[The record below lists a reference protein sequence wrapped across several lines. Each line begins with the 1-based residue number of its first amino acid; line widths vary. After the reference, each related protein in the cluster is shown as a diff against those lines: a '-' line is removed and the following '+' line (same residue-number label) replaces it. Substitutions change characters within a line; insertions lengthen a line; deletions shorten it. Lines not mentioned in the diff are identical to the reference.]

1 QDATRRRMGSGDLAG
16 FCYPICYPTTR
27 RRARV
32 SSKLLKRWC
41 PESDLNQ
48 RPTAYEAVALPLSYR
63 GVPPL
68 ARAGL
73 LSRLSGP
80 RQGARHVSPHLI
92 GHGGRRSRKHQR
104 RRGLL
109 DCARAFERSVLR
121 DTPRERVEAAAL
133 PADRFP
139 ADARRVAAA
148 ADIARV
154 GRCGGSAFE
163 PLARRF
169 RVTRFAV
176 FEPRHHQAE
185 PPAWSARGGG
195 GDRHSEMTARLPPQP
210 RVQRRLGDREMA
222 LQGVGVL

>member
-1 QDATRRRMGSGDLAG
+1 M
-16 FCYPICYPTTR
+16 ICLVCA
-27 RRARV
+27 RA
-32 SSKLLKRWC
+32 STLLKRWC

-80 RQGARHVSPHLI
+80 RQGARQVSPRLI
-92 GHGGRRSRKHQR
+92 GHGGGRSREHQWR
-104 RRGLL
+104 RCRL
-109 DCARAFERSVLR
+109 DRARAFGRSVLR
-121 DTPRERVEAAAL
+121 NAPGERVEGEAL
-133 PADRFP
+133 PADWLP
-139 ADARRVAAA
+139 CGARRVAAV

-154 GRCGGSAFE
+154 GRCGRGAFE

-185 PPAWSARGGG
+185 PPAWSARRRG
-195 GDRHSEMTARLPPQP
+195 GDRHSEMTARFPPQP
-210 RVQRRLGDREMA
+210 RIQRRLGDREMA
-222 LQGVGVL
+222 LQGGGVL

>member
-1 QDATRRRMGSGDLAG
+1 MGSGDLAG
-16 FCYPICYPTTR
+16 FCYPICYPTML

-80 RQGARHVSPHLI
+80 RQGARHVSPRLI
-92 GHGGRRSRKHQR
+92 GHGGGRSRKHQR
-104 RRGLL
+104 RRCRL
-109 DCARAFERSVLR
+109 DRPRAFGRSVLR
-121 DTPRERVEAAAL
+121 NAPRERVEAEAL
-133 PADRFP
+133 PADWLP
-139 ADARRVAAA
+139 CCARRVAAV

-154 GRCGGSAFE
+154 GRCGRGAFE

-169 RVTRFAV
+169 RVTSLALARRERPGAAGASRGLAGST
-176 FEPRHHQAE
+176 RHDRRCG
-185 PPAWSARGGG
+185 PARRIARGTGAP
-195 GDRHSEMTARLPPQP
+195 RAR
-210 RVQRRLGDREMA
+210 RRA
-222 LQGVGVL
+222 V

>member
-1 QDATRRRMGSGDLAG
+1 
-16 FCYPICYPTTR
+16 CYPVCYPSR
-27 RRARV
+27 IGQFCEP
-32 SSKLLKRWC
+32 SKLLKRWC

-121 DTPRERVEAAAL
+121 NAPRERVEAAAL

-139 ADARRVAAA
+139 ADARRVAAV

-154 GRCGGSAFE
+154 GRCGRGAFE
-163 PLARRF
+163 P
-169 RVTRFAV
+169 
-176 FEPRHHQAE
+176 
-185 PPAWSARGGG
+185 
-195 GDRHSEMTARLPPQP
+195 
-210 RVQRRLGDREMA
+210 
-222 LQGVGVL
+222 